1 MDSQK
6 LPTDFAYLPEMYAAD
21 YFPNPQVDQIKQA
34 IKRVAALLETGE
46 RDLEKIQEELDE
58 MTLDI
63 NGLQDDFY
71 DHGSEIETGARESI
85 ADTVERLLT
94 HFDIDI
100 DIEEA
105 LREREW

>member
-1 MDSQK
+1 MNSQK
-6 LPTDFAYLPEMYAAD
+6 LPTDFAYLPEMYEDD

-46 RDLEKIQEELDE
+46 RDLDE

-63 NGLQDDFY
+63 NGLQDDFD

-85 ADTVERLLT
+85 ADTVWRLLT